1 VSARGLPLLFALAAL
16 LIGGCTEDEGTGGTT
31 LSDVDGITR
40 QIAGRWRGTL
50 HQQGLRPF
58 EAAVDIGAA
67 GRGRVAYAGIRCGG
81 DWTLDGVQPG
91 TPPGYLFTEE
101 ITEGV
106 GGSCKGTG
114 TVTLSPIQSQA
125 PNGPAYNFL
134 NYTFTGG
141 GVSSR
146 GRLRRTDIAHL
157 DPIVKRSG
165 VTPFH

>member
-1 VSARGLPLLFALAAL
+1 MSARGLSLLFALAAL

-50 HQQGLRPF
+50 HQQGLLPF

-81 DWTLDGVQPG
+81 DWTLDQVQQR
-91 TPPGYLFTEE
+91 TPPDYLFREE
-101 ITEGV
+101 ITEGM
-106 GGSCKGTG
+106 GGSCKGSG

-125 PNGPAYNFL
+125 PNSPAYNFL
-134 NYTFTGG
+134 NYIFSGG
-141 GVSSR
+141 GVTSR